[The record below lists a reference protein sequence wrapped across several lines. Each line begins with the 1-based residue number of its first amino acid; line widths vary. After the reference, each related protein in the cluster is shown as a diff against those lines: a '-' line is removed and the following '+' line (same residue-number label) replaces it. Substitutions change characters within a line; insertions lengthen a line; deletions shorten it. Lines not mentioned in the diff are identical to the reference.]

1 MEKMTTNLL
10 FMSINRN
17 KKKYEIGMYVQ
28 YCSFCTFNFN
38 L

>member
-17 KKKYEIGMYVQ
+17 KNNMKYEIGTMD
-28 YCSFCTFNFN
+28 